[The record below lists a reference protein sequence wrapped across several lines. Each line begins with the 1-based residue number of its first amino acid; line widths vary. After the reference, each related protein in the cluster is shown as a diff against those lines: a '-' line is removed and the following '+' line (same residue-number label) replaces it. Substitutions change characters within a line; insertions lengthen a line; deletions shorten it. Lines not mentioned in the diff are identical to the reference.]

1 MSGKG
6 INYVDK
12 AIKKLKSMSME
23 DRQLRLYKI
32 RYLKVILKRYVRR
45 EGRN

>member
-1 MSGKG
+1 MTEKG
-6 INYVDK
+6 MNYINK
-12 AIKKLKSMSME
+12 AMEKLKSMSIE